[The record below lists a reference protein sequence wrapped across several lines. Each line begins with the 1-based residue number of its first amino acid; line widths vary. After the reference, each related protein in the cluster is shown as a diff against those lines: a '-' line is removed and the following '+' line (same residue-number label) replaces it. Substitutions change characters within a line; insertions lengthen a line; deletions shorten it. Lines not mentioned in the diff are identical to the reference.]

1 MGYTSTDADL
11 KKLHPPRS
19 QIPFYWQ
26 TFQLN
31 VNPVTKLVHIPTMDN
46 VITEIQ
52 NNLDSLSASTE
63 ALMFS
68 IYYATVVSMSPD
80 DVSWLSTPIGTDL
93 LLISPRLIQI

>member
-1 MGYTSTDADL
+1 MPTDFPLESNHHSFIMGYNSTDVDL
-11 KKLHPPRS
+11 KGLHPPRA
-19 QIPFYWQ
+19 QIPLYWQ

-31 VNPVTKLVHIPTMDN
+31 VNPVTKLVHTPTMEN

-68 IYYATVVSMSPD
+68 IYYATIVSMTPE
-80 DVSWLSTPIGTDL
+80 DVS
-93 LLISPRLIQI
+93 

>member
-1 MGYTSTDADL
+1 L
-11 KKLHPPRS
+11 
-19 QIPFYWQ
+19 YWQ

-31 VNPVTKLVHIPTMDN
+31 VNPVTKLVHTPTMDN

-68 IYYATVVSMSPD
+68 IYYATIVSMTPE
-80 DVSWLSTPIGTDL
+80 DVS
-93 LLISPRLIQI
+93 

>member
-19 QIPFYWQ
+19 QIPFYWH

-31 VNPVTKLVHIPTMDN
+31 INPVTKLVHIPTMDK

-52 NNLDSLSASTE
+52 TNLDSLSASTE

-68 IYYATVVSMSPD
+68 IYYATIVSMSPD
-80 DVSWLSTPIGTDL
+80 DVSPAWAYIEAYC
-93 LLISPRLIQI
+93 